1 MNESHDTITDK
12 TLIKENGEFEKHNA
26 QFLRGFCQKQEEE
39 ENRSPYGLY
48 NFINQLPFKIIEN
61 LKYSVISL
69 QI

>member
-1 MNESHDTITDK
+1 M
-12 TLIKENGEFEKHNA
+12 TLNFCA
-26 QFLRGFCQKQEEE
+26 GFCQKQEEE

-48 NFINQLPFKIIEN
+48 NFINQLPSKIFEN